1 MVVDYLLVLLRL
13 LHIWS
18 PCMIVHFHAH
28 FSSEQQLIWHITV
41 VIELYAYMHLFISAM
56 LSFTITW
63 YCPLLTRRVHYLNQL
78 LIIRD
83 FCQLNYFLVCIV
95 FYLRPLPF
103 LQAYCLSTTPYT
115 IFVTIFN
122 SISIFKMSLDI

>member
-28 FSSEQQLIWHITV
+28 FSSEQQFIWHITV
-41 VIELYAYMHLFISAM
+41 VIELYAYMHLFISVM

-95 FYLRPLPF
+95 FSSGIY
-103 LQAYCLSTTPYT
+103 YLSTTHYT

-122 SISIFKMSLDI
+122 SFPIFKMSLDI